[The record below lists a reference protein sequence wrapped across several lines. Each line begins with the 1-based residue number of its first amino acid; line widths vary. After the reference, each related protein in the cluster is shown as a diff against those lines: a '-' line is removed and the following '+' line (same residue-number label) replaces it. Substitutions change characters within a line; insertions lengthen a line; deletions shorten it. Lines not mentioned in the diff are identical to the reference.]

1 MTTKVC
7 IKCNRELAISSFHW
21 RSDSNKH
28 RNDCKS
34 CRSKASLKQYYD
46 DHDKW
51 KSQRAKASRKYYLKK
66 LYNMSVEDYEK
77 MLEQQN
83 YKCAICGQHE
93 TQKRVLSVDHCHKT
107 GKVRGAL
114 CAACNRGIGSLK
126 ESKEVLEAAINYL
139 QHHKDKEE

>member
-1 MTTKVC
+1 
-7 IKCNRELAISSFHW
+7 
-21 RSDSNKH
+21 
-28 RNDCKS
+28 
-34 CRSKASLKQYYD
+34 
-46 DHDKW
+46 
-51 KSQRAKASRKYYLKK
+51 
-66 LYNMSVEDYEK
+66 MSVEDYEK